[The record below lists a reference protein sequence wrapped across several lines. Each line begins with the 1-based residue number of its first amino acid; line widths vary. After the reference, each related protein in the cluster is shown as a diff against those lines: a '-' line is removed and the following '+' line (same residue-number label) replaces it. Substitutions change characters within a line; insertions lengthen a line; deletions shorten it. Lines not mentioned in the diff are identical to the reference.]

1 MRVELD
7 RLRAVADRVWDAAG
21 EIGEMRWPGLDPD
34 ELRGSAVAG
43 TASPTLVAARLEDVV
58 ANMRGWVMA
67 ARTSAD
73 ALERADREHGGR
85 IGG

>member
-1 MRVELD
+1 MRVDLD

-43 TASPTLVAARLEDVV
+43 TASQTLVTARLEDVV
-58 ANMRGWVMA
+58 ANIRGWVMA

>member
-1 MRVELD
+1 MRVDLD
-7 RLRAVADRVWDAAG
+7 RVRAVADRVWEAAG

-34 ELRGSAVAG
+34 ELTGSAVG
-43 TASPTLVAARLEDVV
+43 GIASPTLVAARLEDVR
-58 ANMRGWVMA
+58 ANMAGWVIA

-73 ALERADREHGGR
+73 ALERADREHGDR

>member
-1 MRVELD
+1 MRVDLD

-21 EIGEMRWPGLDPD
+21 EIGEMRWAGLDPD

-43 TASPTLVAARLEDVV
+43 IASPTLVAAQLEDVV
-58 ANMRGWVMA
+58 ANMRGWVVA

-73 ALERADREHGGR
+73 ALERADSEHGDR
-85 IGG
+85 ISG